1 MRSLSKKIADSR
13 NLLPHSL
20 GTSVLLL
27 LAIYLLAHFIT
38 YNLFAEEMVV
48 AEKFE
53 IREIEKLELPP
64 PKKLV
69 PQPQKF
75 VSRPVSAPP
84 PAPVAPPQPQPRDN
98 PSAETKTPQIDVAN
112 LVASL
117 NSRSLLSPQVT
128 AARSRPGERNNVSQ
142 VKIQTEAAALQFD
155 PAAAL
160 AAAVAAGTG
169 RSRVGSPGN
178 MRGAGPGAG
187 VDLGEGSGAG
197 VDAGDAGLSFGTG
210 TAGRRSGKGAG
221 NGLGNGTGIGVG
233 AGSGF
238 GVGAGGGEAGLDI
251 HELIKW
257 MKAHPGVIP
266 RLVQYDMNHQP
277 GDLASAVTF
286 TSNGRRFQMYLSC
299 NENDLLLRICLIE
312 ADKFIMLKD
321 NGIKEKSNFLS
332 TGGVVYQGGA
342 IQSLI
347 SARQAPGDLAQQFY
361 RIFWSWWETE
371 RVKK

>member
-1 MRSLSKKIADSR
+1 MQSFNQKIADSR
-13 NLLPHSL
+13 NLLPHSF
-20 GTSVLLL
+20 GTSVLML

-38 YNLFAEEMVV
+38 YNLFAEEV
-48 AEKFE
+48 AVPEKFE
-53 IREIEKLELPP
+53 IREIEKLEIPP

-75 VSRPVSAPP
+75 VSKPVPTP
-84 PAPVAPPQPQPRDN
+84 NPTPAETPQPRES
-98 PSAETKTPQIDVAN
+98 PASAAKTPQIDVAN

-117 NSRSLLSPQVT
+117 NSRHLLSPQVT

-142 VKIQTEAAALQFD
+142 VKIQADAAAFQFD
-155 PAAAL
+155 PASAL
-160 AAAVAAGTG
+160 AAAVAAGSG
-169 RSRVGSPGN
+169 RSRVGAPGN
-178 MRGAGPGAG
+178 LRGTGPGAG
-187 VDLGEGSGAG
+187 VDVGEGSGAG

-221 NGLGNGTGIGVG
+221 NGLGNGTGVG
-233 AGSGF
+233 TGTGSGF

-257 MKAHPGVIP
+257 MKAHPGLIP
-266 RLVQYDMNHQP
+266 KLVQFDMSHQP

-312 ADKFIMLKD
+312 ADKFTMLKD

-332 TGGVVYQGGA
+332 TGDVVYQGA
-342 IQSLI
+342 NIQSLI
-347 SARQAPGDLAQQFY
+347 TARQAPGDLAQQFY
-361 RIFWSWWETE
+361 RLFWSWWETE